1 MFEKIHIQGF
11 QSHRDTLLEFDPGVN
26 ILLGTS
32 LNGKT
37 AIARAINLLIN
48 NRPSGIKF
56 FSNFLSD
63 KGETIIELK
72 PVETKPI
79 VLTKEVHRKK
89 DGTKVLDN
97 TIYEYDGNKF
107 GDDDGGVG
115 RYVPDIISQ
124 ALNISELNIQRQ
136 FDQPFL
142 ILSSAGEFARVI
154 NRVTRLEK
162 VDDWVSEFKKRINK
176 TKNDVELLEEQT
188 KQAETEL
195 AKYAGFEDLEGQ
207 VDLLQKTSNEL
218 EKAEIKFNGLDRLL
232 GQVEKIDD
240 QLDKLKPALAIEE
253 DILVLAGLENNISS
267 SETFVLLVTK
277 ARVIQSSIQGFQTIL
292 EGLKGLESIFVLEE
306 RFSNLDSRLA
316 KIEQIDNIVDDLKIL
331 GQSLTQLETLIEQE
345 DQCKKLGSYLTK
357 IEQINISIDS
367 STALYNKS
375 NTELLEMLKDVKE
388 CPVFKLPCPSTEKMI
403 NMVKDQIK

>member
-1 MFEKIHIQGF
+1 LDIY
-11 QSHRDTLLEFDPGVN
+11 
-26 ILLGTS
+26 
-32 LNGKT
+32 
-37 AIARAINLLIN
+37 
-48 NRPSGIKF
+48 NRPSGAKYY
-56 FSNFLSD
+56 SNFAPD

-253 DILVLAGLENNISS
+253 DILVLAGLENSVSS
-267 SETFVLLVTK
+267 GETFVLLVTK
-277 ARVIQSSIQGFQTIL
+277 ARAIQSNIQGFQTIL
-292 EGLKGLESIFVLEE
+292 EGLKGLESIFILEE
-306 RFSNLDSRLA
+306 RFSNLDGRLA
-316 KIEQIDNIVDDLKIL
+316 KIEQIDNIIDDLKIL

-403 NMVKDQIK
+403 NMVKESL